1 MRKWISGLLAG
12 LLIVIVSAGC
22 GKAPAVSAPP
32 DSSEGGVLTLPTE
45 SEASTTQPPVSD
57 ENLNPLTGKSDL
69 TKGGTR
75 PVGVMIGNNST
86 SRPQHGIDKADLYVE
101 AETEG
106 GITRILALFANAER
120 IPAQLGPVRSARSP
134 FVTIAQAMDIVYAH
148 AGGSTPALDTL
159 KKIKIDNINAL
170 SYDGSTF
177 WRDEQLKKSK
187 GLEYSMMTSG
197 DKMKARMDKLKIG
210 TTATRPV
217 PFGFG
222 DKAGNGAGASL
233 QVLSLIHI

>member
-1 MRKWISGLLAG
+1 M
-12 LLIVIVSAGC
+12 
-22 GKAPAVSAPP
+22 
-32 DSSEGGVLTLPTE
+32 
-45 SEASTTQPPVSD
+45 
-57 ENLNPLTGKSDL
+57 
-69 TKGGTR
+69 
-75 PVGVMIGNNST
+75 
-86 SRPQHGIDKADLYVE
+86 Y
-101 AETEG
+101 
-106 GITRILALFANAER
+106 
-120 IPAQLGPVRSARSP
+120 
-134 FVTIAQAMDIVYAH
+134 
-148 AGGSTPALDTL
+148 TL

-233 QVLSLIHI
+233 QVNVSDSRAVTFVYDLSLIHICLEGRFLPGICQERPAVVG